1 MVGEVIP
8 YATNVQVSARQA
20 HMLPQNLSDA
30 ARIAEYIAASGLFGC
45 KTKEQAFSLM
55 LLADA
60 EGLHPA
66 AAARDYHIIE
76 GRPSLKADAMLARY
90 MNAGGRIEWLCRT
103 DEKVAAKFTHP
114 SSGTVEVEWTIARA
128 KKITRYNRKKGRDEP
143 LTDNQNW
150 KNYPRQ
156 MLSARV
162 ISEGVRMSFPAIV
175 AGVYTP
181 EEVQDFDEPAPV
193 VSHRPVAQPATDPGA
208 AALTEEG
215 GETSSAPSSHSLRVS
230 FTGDRDPD
238 GLPKG
243 KSAYAARKN
252 GDWKRVSERLDEELR
267 ECATRSEA
275 VIWWER
281 VCGSDEEY
289 RALPESWRKTYR
301 DERYLPVLATLDDDT
316 PRSVEWEDEP
326 PPEER

>member
-1 MVGEVIP
+1 MAGDVVP
-8 YATNVQVSARQA
+8 YAANAQPARQA
-20 HMLPQNLSDA
+20 HMLPQSLADA
-30 ARIAEYIAASGLFGC
+30 SRIAEYIAASGLFGC

-90 MNAGGRIEWLCRT
+90 MTAGGRIEWTCRT

-114 SSGTVEVEWTIARA
+114 ASGTVEIEWTIERAR
-128 KKITRYNRKKGRDEP
+128 KITRYNRKKEKNEA

-181 EEVQDFDEPAPV
+181 EEVQDFDEPAAS
-193 VSHRPVAQPATDPGA
+193 VSRPAAAPSPQPLAVEVEHTEAGA
-208 AALTEEG
+208 AVSDAAAPASSSNVPGGVKSVKDFAQEEALTQKDYSTEPE
-215 GETSSAPSSHSLRVS
+215 
-230 FTGDRDPD
+230 
-238 GLPKG
+238 
-243 KSAYAARKN
+243 
-252 GDWKRVSERLDEELR
+252 WEELLS
-267 ECATRSEA
+267 EMESHATREDVTAWWKSKRELKQSKPHMMRAFSHFALTPYWESLSET
-275 VIWWER
+275 VVW
-281 VCGSDEEY
+281 DEAEAGA
-289 RALPESWRKTYR
+289 RG
-301 DERYLPVLATLDDDT
+301 
-316 PRSVEWEDEP
+316 
-326 PPEER
+326 